1 MMKTIN
7 IKSKQKQN
15 NERFRR
21 QLTNTNGRSSPF
33 TIRCTNYA
41 PRILIIIKKNS
52 NQLVCSSITNSPCF
66 TSVINHVSRVNI

>member
-21 QLTNTNGRSSPF
+21 QLTNTNGRSSHF

-41 PRILIIIKKNS
+41 PRILIIIKKKK
-52 NQLVCSSITNSPCF
+52 Q
-66 TSVINHVSRVNI
+66 

>member
-41 PRILIIIKKNS
+41 PRILIIKK
-52 NQLVCSSITNSPCF
+52 T
-66 TSVINHVSRVNI
+66 VINSCVLVLQTVHASPVS